1 MKAIKILMIAL
12 VATFS
17 VNAVSAQT
25 KEPVKV
31 KTEKTTV
38 KKAHTKH
45 HHKAKKAAVK
55 KQCIA
60 YIGLGENRFKLIWSG
75 FLLIEPPIA
84 GLPHLIPLED
94 SPSRT

>member
-17 VNAVSAQT
+17 LNAVSAQT
-25 KEPVKV
+25 KEPVKA

-38 KKAHTKH
+38 KKAHKKH

-55 KQCIA
+55 K
-60 YIGLGENRFKLIWSG
+60 
-75 FLLIEPPIA
+75 
-84 GLPHLIPLED
+84 
-94 SPSRT
+94 

>member
-38 KKAHTKH
+38 KKVQKH
-45 HHKAKKAAVK
+45 HHKAKKAASAK
-55 KQCIA
+55 M
-60 YIGLGENRFKLIWSG
+60 
-75 FLLIEPPIA
+75 
-84 GLPHLIPLED
+84 
-94 SPSRT
+94 